1 MRTRFT
7 PTLTAC
13 EASEAGAAVAPRAF
27 GSSFRD
33 FPPFERARTRLHR
46 PFVKSRANVCLV
58 GERRIPG
65 GSRRNRQASPWRG
78 ARGRR
83 GSRGGGQRRLLPH
96 VEAGVRPFGTGGTS
110 GRRGRSPPRSVLRR
124 AKPDR

>member
-13 EASEAGAAVAPRAF
+13 EASEAGSAVPRAF

-46 PFVKSRANVCLV
+46 PFVKSCANVCVV

-65 GSRRNRQASPWRG
+65 VSHRNRQASPWGR

-83 GSRGGGQRRLLPH
+83 RSRGGGQRSLLPH
-96 VEAGVRPFGTGGTS
+96 VEAGVRPFGTGGTA
-110 GRRGRSPPRSVLRR
+110 GCRGR
-124 AKPDR
+124 